1 MSSDTGAKS
10 LLVYYNASEQT
21 KPCAIVFLFA
31 NSGYI
36 IFQNNPLNTPK
47 IISLILKIKSSLCQ
61 VCLICNLKRQ
71 ELHKKIL
78 IAVTIF
84 NVTDNNILSGFL
96 SVDKET
102 ISLNGDR
109 TAVIKV
115 SRTRAG

>member
-1 MSSDTGAKS
+1 M
-10 LLVYYNASEQT
+10 LVYYNASEQI

-31 NSGYI
+31 NSGHI
-36 IFQNNPLNTPK
+36 IFQKNSLNTPK
-47 IISLILKIKSSLCQ
+47 IILILKIKSSLCQ

-78 IAVTIF
+78 IVVTIF
-84 NVTDNNILSGFL
+84 TVTDNNILSGFL

-109 TAVIKV
+109 TAVDQSFSYTGRIDL
-115 SRTRAG
+115 